1 MKKVICLLLAVFLL
15 ISPMVFATGSEEMK
29 TTEKGADETVTITW
43 ASWALAEESLKPT
56 YMAMVNEFMRQNPNV
71 KVETVAYPYS
81 QYKDQIIISAAGG
94 NAPDVVHV
102 KEEWIP
108 PLMDLDCLLPLN
120 EYIDPEIRDD
130 YFPSILDGATYD
142 GNIMC
147 APWFNSP
154 YALFYNK
161 TLMAK
166 AGITELPTTL
176 SELFEDAR
184 KISALGAD
192 ENGNKIYGYLQC
204 NSKKETGVGYN
215 FFPVMWGFGGEFVD
229 ENGNVVINSP
239 ENIEAFKAIK
249 GIYCDKISPNGTD
262 FKDARNLFAQGLIGF
277 YYDIEMAKGAIA
289 LASAKGNEFE
299 KEYSTMVIP
308 SETGPDGYGYLVQH
322 HNVVMK
328 SAKNQEAAVKLAT
341 FLAGPE
347 VLKILFDAGMGKMP
361 ARESV
366 LSLDFFSHPE
376 SPLSQA
382 FINALATARPLPTGN
397 DKFILADEKIADTL
411 TMLASPNTDVEKAV
425 ANLDEQVKELY
436 GQN

>member
-1 MKKVICLLLAVFLL
+1 MKKVILMLVAVLL
-15 ISPMVFATGSEEMK
+15 IVTPMVFAGGVEEKKASEG
-29 TTEKGADETVTITW
+29 GADEPITITW

-56 YMAMVNEFMRQNPNV
+56 YLSMINEFMRQNPTI

-108 PLMDLDCLLPLN
+108 PLIDLDCLLPLN
-120 EYIDPEIRDD
+120 EFIDPAVRDD
-130 YFPSILDGATYD
+130 YFPSVLGGVTYD
-142 GNIMC
+142 GEIMC

-154 YALFYNK
+154 YAMFYNK
-161 TLMAK
+161 TLMDK
-166 AGITELPTTL
+166 AGITDLPKNL
-176 SELFEDAR
+176 SELFAAAR
-184 KISALGAD
+184 KISALGNDA
-192 ENGNKIYGYLQC
+192 NGNKIYGYLQP

-215 FFPVMWGFGGEFVD
+215 FFPIMWGYGGEFVD
-229 ENGNVVINSP
+229 DQGNVTINTP
-239 ENIEAFKAIK
+239 ENVEAFSVIHD
-249 GIYCDKISPNGTD
+249 IFVDKISPNGTD

-299 KEYSTMVIP
+299 KEYGTMVIP
-308 SETGPDGYGYLVQH
+308 EVNGPDGYGYMVQH

-328 SAKNQEAAVKLAT
+328 SAKHQEAAVKLAT
-341 FLAGPE
+341 FFAGPE

-366 LSLDFFSHPE
+366 LSLDFFMHPE

-382 FINALATARPLPTGN
+382 FINALNTARPLPTGN
-397 DKFILADEKIADTL
+397 PNFILADEKIADALTL
-411 TMLASPNTDVEKAV
+411 LASPNTDVKKTV
-425 ANLDEQVKELY
+425 ANLDKQVKDLY
-436 GQN
+436 GQK